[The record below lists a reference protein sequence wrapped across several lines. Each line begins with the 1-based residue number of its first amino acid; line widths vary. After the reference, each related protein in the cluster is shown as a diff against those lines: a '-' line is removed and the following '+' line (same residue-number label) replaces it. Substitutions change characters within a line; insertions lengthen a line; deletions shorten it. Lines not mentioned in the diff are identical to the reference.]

1 MPSNTL
7 KHEIIGMENKLL
19 KVLTLGFGNEI
30 TEQEVHLFRGAVVS
44 ALQDMSKTLFHNHCG
59 DEGFRYSYPL
69 IQYKRI
75 GGKAAMICLEDGCDE
90 LPNIIAI
97 NGKELRLG
105 RRSIVL
111 KMEYVTSEDVPMR
124 ITDDYHRYSLTSWLP
139 LNMENYHA
147 YRSLDSLVDKILL
160 LQNILRGNIVSAAKG
175 LHVEVDKPLE
185 AIITEC
191 SPQMTVETKGVKLAA
206 FNIEFLSNILLPDHI
221 GLGKSV
227 SKGFGILES
236 KKKEL

>member
-30 TEQEVHLFRGAVVS
+30 TELEVHLFRGAVVS

-75 GGKAAMICLEDGCDE
+75 EGKAAMICLEDGCDE

-111 KMEYVTSEDVPMR
+111 KMEYVTSDEVPMR

-160 LQNILRGNIVSAAKG
+160 LQNILSANIISAAKG
-175 LHVEVDKPLE
+175 LHVELRRPLDVF
-185 AIITEC
+185 ITEC
-191 SPQMTVETKGVKLAA
+191 SPMKMIDSKGVRLAA
-206 FNIEFLSNILLPDHI
+206 FDIEFMGNVLLPDHI

-227 SKGFGILES
+227 SKGFGILET
-236 KKKEL
+236 KKKEQ